1 MIKFYK
7 VYDFKQ
13 HGTEPQQLNTT
24 RTIVIDN
31 LKICMART
39 ESGYYAVDDKCPHAG
54 ANLGRGGW
62 CENEQIVCPVHRY
75 KYDLKT
81 GRGLQGDYVKP
92 YPVQMREDGI
102 YIGIEKKWWQ
112 F

>member
-13 HGTEPQQLNTT
+13 HGAEPQLVNST

-39 ESGYYAVDDKCPHAG
+39 ESGYYAVDNKCPHAG
-54 ANLGRGGW
+54 AHLGAGGW

-81 GRGLQGDYVKP
+81 GRGAQGDYVKP

-102 YIGIEKKWWQ
+102 YIGLEKKWWQ

>member
-7 VYDFKQ
+7 VYDYRQ
-13 HGTEPQQLNTT
+13 HGTEPQKINST

-39 ESGYYAVDDKCPHAG
+39 ESGYYAVDNKCPHAG
-54 ANLGRGGW
+54 AHLGNGGW

-92 YPVQMREDGI
+92 YEVQMREDGI
-102 YIGIEKKWWQ
+102 YIGLEKKWWQ

>member
-7 VYDFKQ
+7 VYDFMQ

-39 ESGYYAVDDKCPHAG
+39 EGCYYAVDNKCPHAG
-54 ANLGRGGW
+54 AHLGNGGW

-102 YIGIEKKWWQ
+102 YIGLEKKWWQ